1 MPNLDKRIAALEQA
15 AKLQNTQS
23 STKAFMNINDPPTE
37 EFMRQWNEIL
47 TRVRPQLTREEQIK
61 KFREQ
66 LEEMKKNRES
76 WVSR

>member
-15 AKLQNTQS
+15 AKLRDVQPK
-23 STKAFMNINDPPTE
+23 TKAFMNINDPPSE
-37 EFMRQWNEIL
+37 EFMQKLNEIL
-47 TRVRPQLTREEQIK
+47 TRVRPQLTREEEVK

-66 LEEMKKNRES
+66 LKEMKETRET